1 MADFGTTILEALLV
15 LATWAGGLALVG
27 ARRRSTPMIN
37 AARLATTAVA
47 LVASVAVLA
56 LAYAFVVSD
65 FSLTYVQRYSE
76 RAMPLFYKVTAV
88 WGGQEG
94 SLLFWLWLLAVMA
107 AAAVHGN
114 RERLRELVP
123 WAIVVLMIV
132 VDFFCLL
139 LLLSANPF
147 DTFLVG
153 VATEG
158 KGLNPLLQNA
168 YMVTHPPALYI
179 GYVGMTIPFAFA
191 MAALITGRTDEAWIA
206 SMRPWAIGSW
216 YALSVGLVLGMLWA
230 YEELGWGG
238 YWAWDPVENAG
249 LIPWLTATAYIH
261 SVMVQERRQ
270 MLKIWNMVLAILT
283 FELTIFGTF
292 LTRSGFI
299 QSVHAFAQSS
309 IGYYFLA
316 FMGLVLVVAAALIV
330 WRRDLLRSAGE
341 LESVLSREFS
351 FVINNW
357 ILISAAVLVIVL
369 TIFPT
374 LSQLFGNKIT
384 ISAPAFNR
392 WMVPIGLGLLFLKG
406 FGPMIGWRKTSASGL
421 RHQFLVP
428 TVVFAVTLVGL
439 YALGVRA
446 VLPLLTFGLCAF
458 VTATFA
464 LETVRGVRVRRRA
477 SGADPLT
484 ALVGLFGRNRRRYG
498 GYLVH
503 VGVVLMFIGFGGEAY
518 KQEGEFMLVPGQRAS
533 IGRYTLRY
541 DGIED
546 TQDSLKQMS
555 TATLSIYRGEER
567 LGVARPARW
576 MYFKHEGQ
584 PQSEVDIRR
593 SVREDLFIVLGAHDP
608 KANTATFK
616 AIVNPLVSWIWI
628 GFMLLS
634 LGTAVA
640 LIRFAPRPTL
650 ARAAA
655 GGARTGLLLLLLA
668 VGAVA
673 MGAVTP
679 ALASPGE
686 TTAPVTIT
694 SAAELRLFSKI
705 ACMCPTCPRIPLA
718 TCQCGFAGTERQA
731 IRAKLREGWDEQRV
745 LQWYLKQRGPE
756 LGREVFGQ
764 AALTVPPDSGINRL
778 SWLLPYLLSAIGAV
792 GLLLVGLRWVGAARR
807 RTAAL
812 PASAEG
818 APQEMASSSAD
829 ERRAYEKLLETELK
843 KLD

>member
-1 MADFGTTILEALLV
+1 MADFGTTTLQALLV

-27 ARRRSTPMIN
+27 ARRRSWRMVN

-47 LVASVAVLA
+47 LVASVTVLA

-94 SLLFWLWLLAVMA
+94 SLLLWLWLLAVMA
-107 AAAVHGN
+107 AAAVHAN

-153 VATEG
+153 VAAEG

-191 MAALITGRTDEAWIA
+191 MAALITGRTDEAWIV

-309 IGYYFLA
+309 IGFYFLA
-316 FMGLVLVVAAALIV
+316 FMGLVIVVATALIV

-374 LSQLFGNKIT
+374 LSQLFGHKIT

-392 WMVPIGLGLLFLKG
+392 WMVPIGLALLFLKG
-406 FGPMIGWRKTSASGL
+406 FGPMIGWRKTSVAGL
-421 RHQFLVP
+421 RHQFLIP
-428 TVVFAVTLVGL
+428 TVIFVVTLAALG
-439 YALGVRA
+439 ALGVRA
-446 VLPLLTFGLCAF
+446 VLPLLTFALCAF
-458 VTATFA
+458 VTATFV
-464 LETVRGVRVRRRA
+464 LETVRGVRVRQRT
-477 SGADPLT
+477 GADPLT
-484 ALVGLFGRNRRRYG
+484 ALIGLFSRNRRRYG

-518 KQEGEFMLVPGQRAS
+518 KQEGEFMLGPGQRAS

-541 DGIED
+541 DGVAE
-546 TQDSLKQMS
+546 TQDDVKQMT
-555 TATLSIYRGEER
+555 TASVSIYRGEER
-567 LGVARPARW
+567 LGVAKPARW
-576 MYFKHEGQ
+576 VYLKHEGQ
-584 PQSEVDIRR
+584 PTSEVAIRR
-593 SVREDLFIVLGAHDP
+593 SVREDLFLVLGAHDP
-608 KANTATFK
+608 KASTATFK
-616 AIVNPLVSWIWI
+616 AIVNPLVNWIWI
-628 GFMLLS
+628 GFILLS

-640 LIRFAPRPTL
+640 LIRVAPRPTL
-650 ARAAA
+650 VRAV
-655 GGARTGLLLLLLA
+655 GGGVRTGGVLLLVLCALA
-668 VGAVA
+668 SGVR
-673 MGAVTP
+673 P
-679 ALASPGE
+679 ALASPRE

-694 SAAELRLFSKI
+694 SEAERRLFSKI
-705 ACMCPTCPRIPLA
+705 ACMCPTCPRIPLS
-718 TCQCGFAGTERQA
+718 TCQCGFAGNERQA
-731 IRAKLREGWDEQRV
+731 IRAKLHEGWDEPRV
-745 LQWYLKQRGPE
+745 LQWYLQQRGAE

-764 AALTVPPDSGINRL
+764 AALTVPPDTGINRL
-778 SWLLPYLLSAIGAV
+778 SWLLPYLLSILGAV
-792 GLLLVGLRWVGAARR
+792 GLILAGLRWVRAARR
-807 RTAAL
+807 RAAAGEL
-812 PASAEG
+812 
-818 APQEMASSSAD
+818 SSASPD
-829 ERRAYEKLLETELK
+829 GPPEVTTEERQAYEKLLEMELK